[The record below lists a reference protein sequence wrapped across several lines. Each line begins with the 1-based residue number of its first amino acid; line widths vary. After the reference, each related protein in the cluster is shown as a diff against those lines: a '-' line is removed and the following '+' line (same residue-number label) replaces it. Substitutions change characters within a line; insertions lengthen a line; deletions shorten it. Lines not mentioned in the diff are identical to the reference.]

1 MTGLLIICKQSG
13 TIIYP
18 GSAMLVN
25 SDHILDDED
34 YSDSEVCE
42 IANEHGT
49 PVQTDYNLV
58 RSIADALWGDGADTE
73 WGPDTLNAIADA
85 IRTVRP
91 ELIPAPYGLEPVAP

>member
-18 GSAMLVN
+18 QSAMLVN

-58 RSIADALWGDGADTE
+58 RSIADALWGDDTE

-85 IRTVRP
+85 IRNVRP
-91 ELIPAPYGLEPVAP
+91 ELAKS